1 MPVDD
6 DADDDVGGFDPPLPP
21 DDRLWRHPSEIMS
34 EGHSPGRPPASP
46 SAVSRRAGTWSVA
59 VVATLVG
66 AALSTTVMAVT
77 GALSEDV
84 ERAVVEKV
92 AVTPI
97 VSSPLVSGERGV
109 VAVAQRLGP
118 TVARLV
124 LTRPGGVSI
133 GSAVIFRD
141 NGLLLTSARLVAGA
155 TAIDVVLADG
165 RHFEGRLVGID
176 LSTDVAVV
184 EIDADHLPVAILGS
198 SDNLE
203 VGSPTVVLGSAL
215 VDGQAPAVSSGVI
228 SSIDRR
234 VDDDGDSLH
243 GMIQSD
249 APAEV
254 GGAGGPLADANGA
267 VIGIVAPMRSADR
280 YCFATPID
288 LARRV
293 AGQLIAVGYATHGWL
308 GIEGADLTPEQAQ
321 GMTVEGG
328 VRIRGVQ
335 DGSPA
340 STSGL
345 AVRDVITD
353 VGGETVH
360 SASALVVAVRKHQP
374 GDRLTVGYWRDDQHH
389 ELVVILGQHR

>member
-1 MPVDD
+1 
-6 DADDDVGGFDPPLPP
+6 
-21 DDRLWRHPSEIMS
+21 
-34 EGHSPGRPPASP
+34 
-46 SAVSRRAGTWSVA
+46 
-59 VVATLVG
+59 
-66 AALSTTVMAVT
+66 MAVT

-84 ERAVVEKV
+84 ERSVVEKV

-155 TAIDVVLADG
+155 TAIDVALADG

-203 VGSPTVVLGSAL
+203 VGSPTVVIGSAL
-215 VDGQAPAVSSGVI
+215 VDGQAPAVSAGVI
-228 SSIDRR
+228 SSIERR

-249 APAEV
+249 APVEV
-254 GGAGGPLADANGA
+254 GGPGGPLADANGA
-267 VIGIVAPMRSADR
+267 VIGIVAPMRSADG

-293 AGQLIAVGYATHGWL
+293 AGQLMAFGYATHGWL

-360 SASALVVAVRKHQP
+360 SASALVVAIRNHQP

-389 ELVVILGQHR
+389 ELVVILGQHP